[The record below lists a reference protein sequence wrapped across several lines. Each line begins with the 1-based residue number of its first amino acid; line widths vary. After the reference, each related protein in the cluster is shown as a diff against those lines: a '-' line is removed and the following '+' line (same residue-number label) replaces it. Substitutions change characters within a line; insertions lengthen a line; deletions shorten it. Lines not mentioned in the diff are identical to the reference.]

1 MSNIATSS
9 SNIAE
14 LAASLRGSAAPVT
27 GETSLPE
34 GITYGGT
41 EGDESYV
48 TAAESTVDNIDADSE
63 TNGDTATDSQSGAAN
78 ATDAKQNASKDET
91 SAGTESVVVT
101 DESGKRRRISVDWNN
116 KEQLKKYVQLAHGA
130 RKWQAERDQALSAR
144 TEVEGKLKEL
154 SSNWETL
161 ESTYQSRGIAGLV
174 DLLEGRTGAFDE
186 WEKSRIDRYNFLQ
199 KATPA
204 QKELFEAKEKAA
216 ARDAELERIR
226 KENEEFRNSVL
237 AEKEQASLK
246 SLEST
251 VHPAFDRYRFA
262 DKLGDAD
269 TELMF
274 DEMLWNNALKRLE
287 PYEEKGVP
295 LTADLVE
302 KEFKAVATA
311 LRKRINVQAEKKA
324 ANAVEQKKREATE
337 NAQAAVS
344 AGYRSPNVSQE
355 AMKLASEGNIGAIFK
370 NWSKYGKAF
379 GTK

>member
-1 MSNIATSS
+1 MSSNNSVLSSS

-14 LAASLRGSAAPVT
+14 LASALRSSAPVT
-27 GETSLPE
+27 GEDSAPE
-34 GITYGGT
+34 GISYGGV

-48 TAAESTVDNIDADSE
+48 TTSESTVDSFDNPTGSDD
-63 TNGDTATDSQSGAAN
+63 DTAVDSQPSPAEAP
-78 ATDAKQNASKDET
+78 AKAET
-91 SAGTESVVVT
+91 SNGTESIIVT
-101 DESGKRRRISVDWNN
+101 DETGKKKIKVDWNN
-116 KEQLKKYVQLAHGA
+116 KEKLKQYVQLAHGA
-130 RKWQAERDQALSAR
+130 RKWQAERDQALNAK
-144 TEVEGKLKEL
+144 TEIEGRLKEL

-161 ESTYQSRGIAGLV
+161 ETTYQNGGVAALV
-174 DLLEGRTGAFDE
+174 DLLEGRKGAFDD

-204 QKELFEAKEKAA
+204 QKELFEAKEKEAY
-216 ARDAELERIR
+216 REAELARIR
-226 KENEEFRNSVL
+226 KENEDFRNSVL
-237 AEKEQASLK
+237 AEKEAASLK
-246 SLEST
+246 SLEGT

-269 TELMF
+269 TENMF

-295 LTADLVE
+295 ITADLVDR
-302 KEFKAVATA
+302 EFKAVSSA

-324 ANAVEQKKREATE
+324 AKAVEQKKREATE

-344 AGYRSPNVSQE
+344 AGYKSTNVGQE
-355 AMKLASEGNIGAIFK
+355 AMKLASEGNLGALFK

-379 GTK
+379 GSK

>member
-1 MSNIATSS
+1 VSSIATSS

-14 LAASLRGSAAPVT
+14 IAASLRGSSAPVT

-48 TAAESTVDNIDADSE
+48 TAAESTVDNLDADSA

-91 SAGTESVVVT
+91 PAGSESIVVT

-154 SSNWETL
+154 ASNWETL
-161 ESTYQSRGIAGLV
+161 ENTYQSRGIAGLV
-174 DLLEGRTGAFDE
+174 DLLEGRTGAFDD

-204 QKELFEAKEKAA
+204 QKELFEAKERAA

-226 KENEEFRNSVL
+226 KENEDFRNSIV

-269 TELMF
+269 TEHMF

-379 GTK
+379 GK